1 MRVPS
6 GGMFTPRHAPLKE
19 GRSFPGLPYGG
30 SARRGLRSRQGALL
44 LIILLCVPLVYFL
57 TSTGPSSIT
66 SVPIPD
72 NIRPPPN
79 NPRDAEV
86 VLKPNPN
93 ADPNGVPRP
102 PPPQQE
108 RPAPDSER
116 PAPPPA
122 NKGPSEGRFEA
133 PPAAAVDDSR
143 ESSQKQHI
151 TPVDPVEA
159 DDEDSSGRDGY
170 GRPNKSPS
178 LPQQGGSSKGG
189 SRQGGPKPPQAPQF
203 AERPQF
209 ERALERVINL
219 LPGEMEGRDLLRQ
232 VEGTGKEKLREMG
245 LRVREY
251 KKFFEAWEALHLV
264 QDEEGGSY
272 VRDDVIQYL
281 RHHVHKQTSARSSS
295 SSSSS
300 SSEDDEMDLA
310 AEEEAS
316 KFAQT
321 VHSYE
326 AYRYFLVKF
335 GQLLFPW
342 TAPYFPDH
350 MTLHSHFKRG
360 GRGIVLTAGDDQA
373 PFLLTTIP
381 TFRKLGCN
389 LPIEVMYLGDSDLS
403 EDYRADLEALD
414 GVITRD
420 IAQMVNDEGWKLA
433 GWAAKPF
440 AILFSSFR
448 EVIFIDADSLF
459 FRNPEVLFDDPGYRK
474 TGALFFKDRLIMPE
488 NKKRW
493 LQQILPK
500 PISRQVKQSRFWTGD
515 SGHMQESGVI
525 VVDKWRHFIA
535 LLLVTRM
542 NGPDRDGNKDEGRV
556 GVYDMVYGDKE
567 TFWIG
572 WELVGDQDY
581 SFHQGDAGTM
591 GVIQE
596 PKEDDKDKDKKKD
609 DDKKEKEKEK
619 EKKPEKPKKE
629 KKLPVVVLDENGQVV
644 EQKAEEGEGEGQEE
658 EEEDQE
664 TAVEATETE
673 KEPDEPEPT
682 SYTMCAPQLLHLD
695 LDGKPLWFNGWLLD
709 NKFADK
715 KQKKFGKFEH
725 YLIEPRD
732 VRDPGAW
739 QLEESNMCCLTT
751 DPHLKREFT
760 AEEKAILDMMI
771 KQAREVGISG

>member
-1 MRVPS
+1 MRVS

-19 GRSFPGLPYGG
+19 GRSLPGLPYGG
-30 SARRGLRSRQGALL
+30 PTRRSLRSRQGALL
-44 LIILLCVPLVYFL
+44 IIVLLCVPLIYFL
-57 TSTGPSSIT
+57 HSTNSLPT
-66 SVPIPD
+66 
-72 NIRPPPN
+72 
-79 NPRDAEV
+79 
-86 VLKPNPN
+86 
-93 ADPNGVPRP
+93 
-102 PPPQQE
+102 
-108 RPAPDSER
+108 
-116 PAPPPA
+116 APPPSDSSL
-122 NKGPSEGRFEA
+122 NYRHDGSSSNSEGVRQSGPNGIHQQADFPQSHIGLEPANEHLAADNPFAAPPKEA
-133 PPAAAVDDSR
+133 PFAKPKKPAVTNEYDGEPTPLRDSDR
-143 ESSQKQHI
+143 TSKPKIIPADVSGKESQ
-151 TPVDPVEA
+151 
-159 DDEDSSGRDGY
+159 SSIG
-170 GRPNKSPS
+170 
-178 LPQQGGSSKGG
+178 
-189 SRQGGPKPPQAPQF
+189 F
-203 AERPQF
+203 AERPKF
-209 ERALERVINL
+209 EKALARVLAL

-251 KKFFEAWEALHLV
+251 KKFFEAWEALHLSF
-264 QDEEGGSY
+264 DEEGGSY

-281 RHHVHKQTSARSSS
+281 RHHNHQPP
-295 SSSSS
+295 
-300 SSEDDEMDLA
+300 EEMTGAELA
-310 AEEEAS
+310 S
-316 KFAQT
+316 T
-321 VHSYE
+321 IHSYE

-335 GQLLFPW
+335 GQMLFPW

-350 MTLHSHFKRG
+350 MTLHSHFKKG

-381 TFRKLGCN
+381 TFRKLGCD

-403 EDYRADLEALD
+403 EDYRQELEDLD

-459 FRNPEVLFDDPGYRK
+459 FVNPEVLFEDPAYQK

-515 SGHMQESGVI
+515 SGHMQESGVV
-525 VVDKWRHFIA
+525 VVDKWRHFVA

-572 WELVGDQDY
+572 WELVGDLDY
-581 SFHQGDAGTM
+581 AFHQGDAGIM
-591 GVIQE
+591 GTVQTHE
-596 PKEDDKDKDKKKD
+596 LSEEEKAEKARKKKN
-609 DDKKEKEKEK
+609 KN
-619 EKKPEKPKKE
+619 KPFDGEVPR
-629 KKLPVVVLDENGQVV
+629 
-644 EQKAEEGEGEGQEE
+644 EGEPSEPAAPEPEE
-658 EEEDQE
+658 EE
-664 TAVEATETE
+664 A
-673 KEPDEPEPT
+673 EPIDEEPST
-682 SYTMCAPQLLHLD
+682 YSICAPQLLHLD
-695 LDGKPLWFNGWLLD
+695 YEGKPLWFNGWLLD

-751 DPHLKREFT
+751 DAPLKRDFSP
-760 AEEKAILDMMI
+760 EERSILAMMI
-771 KQAREVGISG
+771 QQAKDVGVPG